1 MTGST
6 VLVSTWS
13 DGLFVIEGG
22 KVRQE
27 LAGRGVRGLA
37 AGDDGSVLAIVDTG
51 KLCRRGRDGAWAE
64 LAESQSPLSCC
75 LISRGEVFVG
85 TDDGAHLMRLDRDGA
100 LRRMEGFDATPDR
113 DKWFAGAMLVD
124 GKMMGPPLGIRS
136 MSASPDGG
144 VLLANVHV
152 GGIPRST
159 DRGVTWHPT
168 IDIDAGVHQVV
179 CHASRPE
186 SVAAAAAAGLCISR
200 DGSASAATA
209 APRGGSRRMGF
220 TRPIAPPS
228 PSSATM
234 SLFRHRRVLS
244 PRKVR
249 SIAGRPAAQGL

>member
-1 MTGST
+1 M
-6 VLVSTWS
+6 LVSTWS
-13 DGLFVIEGG
+13 EGVVVIEDG
-22 KVRQE
+22 KVRHE
-27 LAGRGVRGLA
+27 LAGHEVRGLA
-37 AGDDGSVLAIVDTG
+37 PNDDGSALAIVDSG

-64 LAESQSPLSCC
+64 LAKSQSSLSCC

-100 LRRMEGFDATPDR
+100 LQRIEGFDAMPGR
-113 DKWFAGAMLVD
+113 NKWYAGAMLVD

-168 IDIDAGVHQVV
+168 IDIDADVHQVSATRRAPKV
-179 CHASRPE
+179 SPPRRRL
-186 SVAAAAAAGLCISR
+186 GF
-200 DGSASAATA
+200 ASAVTA
-209 APRGGSRRMGF
+209 APRGGSRRTGF
-220 TRPIAPPS
+220 MRPIAPPS

-249 SIAGRPAAQGL
+249 SIADQPTARGL